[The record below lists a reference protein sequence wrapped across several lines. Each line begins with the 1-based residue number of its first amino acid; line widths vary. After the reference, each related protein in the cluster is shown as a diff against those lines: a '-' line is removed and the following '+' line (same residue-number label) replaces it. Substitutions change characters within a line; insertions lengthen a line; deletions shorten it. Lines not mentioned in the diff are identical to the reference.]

1 MAADCR
7 AGSAGLLA
15 VGCLLLLAAC
25 APAGV
30 PPTVKIG
37 LVAPFEGRYR
47 ETGYDVIWAVRLA
60 VREYNLAREPG
71 AALVELVAYDDA
83 GDPVLAAEQVRKL
96 AADPQVL
103 GAIGHWHGETT
114 RAAAPLYADLA
125 LPLVTA
131 ESESSIY
138 AFTIG
143 PGDEEL
149 AAALLSQ
156 LGPASRMGPVAIV
169 GPESALSTA
178 FSQTLRARGGDV
190 VLQVQP
196 EAPDW
201 LARVRAAAPQAVFLS
216 GDSVAAADALALLS
230 AGRVRAQWLGG
241 PALAEPEF
249 LRLAGSTAEGAL
261 VVTGARPPADLSGLG
276 DFPARYSA
284 VAFGGA
290 QPGAHAAPAYEAACV
305 LLDAVRRASRED
317 LATRAGVTRALASTR
332 RDGLLGTVYFDAR
345 RHWPAAPVA
354 VYRIHAGALSE
365 P

>member
-1 MAADCR
+1 MGC
-7 AGSAGLLA
+7 AGLVA

-25 APAGV
+25 VPADV

-47 ETGYDVIWAVRLA
+47 EIGYDVIWAVRLA

-83 GDPVLAAEQVRKL
+83 GDPALAAEQVRKL

-114 RAAAPLYADLA
+114 RVAAPLYADLV

-138 AFTIG
+138 AFTMG
-143 PGDEEL
+143 PDDEEL
-149 AAALLSQ
+149 AAGLLSQ
-156 LGPASRMGPVAIV
+156 LGPASRLGPVVIV
-169 GPESALSTA
+169 GPETGLSAA
-178 FSQTLRARGGDV
+178 FSQTLHARGGGV
-190 VLQVQP
+190 VLHVAP
-196 EAPDW
+196 GTPDW
-201 LARVRAAAPQAVFLS
+201 LGRVRAAAPQAVFLS
-216 GDSVAAADALALLS
+216 DDSVAAADALALLS

-241 PALAEPEF
+241 PALAEAEF
-249 LRLAGSTAEGAL
+249 LRIAGAAAENAL
-261 VVTGARPPADLSGLG
+261 VVTGARPPVDLPGLG
-276 DFPARYSA
+276 DFPTRYGA

-305 LLDAVRRASRED
+305 LLDAVRRASRQD
-317 LATRAGVTRALASTR
+317 LATRAGVTHALASTR
-332 RDGLLGTVYFDAR
+332 RDGVLGTVYFDAR

-354 VYRIHAGALSE
+354 VYRIHAGALTE